1 MVYILYVHST
11 AVAEG
16 FWLCELILQSLESR
30 NNNLWC
36 VHTNETFYTE
46 RATLISD
53 SMDGLA
59 EGYNTLINTNHSVI
73 EDSLL
78 SDIVSFC

>member
-1 MVYILYVHST
+1 MFIVLLCFSRRLLAVRANTSVFGVY
-11 AVAEG
+11 
-16 FWLCELILQSLESR
+16 R

-46 RATLISD
+46 RATLTSD
-53 SMDGLA
+53 SMDGFPQC
-59 EGYNTLINTNHSVI
+59 YNTLINTNHSVI